1 MYWALKKARVRPW
14 IGALIATIYM
24 TMGWVP
30 RWQMVS
36 NYSAITGMLAPYML
50 VVIIK
55 MLEEKSCPGLD

>member
-30 RWQMVS
+30 RWQMGS

-55 MLEEKSCPGLD
+55 MLEEKSCPG